1 MLVVPSTLQLLL
13 AIVLLLFGV
22 CGNLS
27 ILFVSYRTT
36 LSRCPDIIVLVLLD
50 FLITFLGSGL
60 MLLTAVVGPT
70 WLEHNKT
77 LCQGLSFLSSWA
89 LVTCFLV
96 LFFLAVCY
104 QKEQH
109 IVPSPVKRR
118 SKRRG
123 CGLHAM
129 RLLTGLLIVVDILLG
144 WSVFNDLH
152 LVRSCNL
159 LIHIQF
165 VSKSTAFYLVSS
177 LIFLSITIFLAARG
191 MRKHH
196 RLYPV
201 QMFWERHEYEM
212 KITDPEMT
220 TVASVSS
227 SNQSHVTVRSN
238 RSYWSRRSSGWRSSV
253 LSVTASPLA
262 SRKVSQ
268 QSRLQ
273 ENVASLRQVLLSASL
288 LSFAGRGAG
297 EDVGRNMSDMA
308 YSVAGSHK
316 NGENKPRSASSP
328 QEPFVISS
336 GIPFD
341 FPIFPVGKRVFKN
354 PRFLPHFKAT
364 QHHRSMSRL
373 LLLKSCVTGLSWLPL
388 YATVVLNLSSVEYPQ
403 ELHLFVHCLIFLP
416 SSISPLFFLC
426 DANFGRRYLR
436 RAAYYVLKTCACGLH
451 KVQFQTVKSDDETE
465 RVRQVRQV
473 RLMSV
478 RPLQTNTLC
487 ETF

>member
-1 MLVVPSTLQLLL
+1 MLAVPSTLQLLL

-22 CGNLS
+22 CGNLA

-36 LSRCPDIIVLVLLD
+36 LRCPDMIALALLD
-50 FLITFLGSGL
+50 FVVTLLGPGL
-60 MLLTAVVGPT
+60 MLLTAVIGPT

-77 LCQGLSFLSSWA
+77 LCQVLSFLSSWA
-89 LVTCFLV
+89 LITCFLV

-104 QKEQH
+104 QKGQH
-109 IVPSPVKRR
+109 SVTFPAKRR

-129 RLLTGLLIVVDILLG
+129 RLLTGLLVVVDILLG
-144 WSVFNDLH
+144 WNVFNDLH

-159 LIHIQF
+159 LIHVQF
-165 VSKSTAFYLVSS
+165 VSKGTALYLVSS
-177 LIFLSITIFLAARG
+177 FILLSITIFLAARG

-227 SNQSHVTVRSN
+227 SNQSHVTIRSN
-238 RSYWSRRSSGWRSSV
+238 RSYWSRRSSSWRSGM

-268 QSRLQ
+268 QSRLH
-273 ENVASLRQVLLSASL
+273 ENVASLRQALLNAAL
-288 LSFAGRGAG
+288 LSFPERGTG
-297 EDVGRNMSDMA
+297 EDVGRKMSDMT
-308 YSVAGSHK
+308 YSVAALYK
-316 NGENKPRSASSP
+316 NAESKPRSASSP
-328 QEPFVISS
+328 QGPFVISS

-364 QHHRSMSRL
+364 QHQLSMSRL
-373 LLLKSCVTGLSWLPL
+373 LLLKSCVTGVCWLPL
-388 YATVVLNLSSVEYPQ
+388 YAAVGLKLSSVEYPQ
-403 ELHLFVHCLIFLP
+403 VLHLFIHWLIFLP
-416 SSISPLFFLC
+416 SSISPLFSLC
-426 DANFGRRYLR
+426 NANFGRRFLR

-451 KVQFQTVKSDDETE
+451 KAQFQTVKSGDEIGKA
-465 RVRQVRQV
+465 RQV
-473 RLMSV
+473 RLMDV
-478 RPLQTNTLC
+478 RPLQTNTL
-487 ETF
+487 